1 MQIHVSKDGQQLGP
15 FTWEQV
21 QEQLAAGTI
30 VPTDYAWHEGL
41 EEWSALSE
49 LQPPQET
56 VPEMGVQSTKSND
69 ALSQPKQHSKL
80 KTAFGFL
87 VLLAVLGLP
96 LIACSFSL
104 LDYHDVREDGAALFF
119 LLFPI
124 HYLYILF
131 PAISYLVFVG
141 LLGFFSLGAYLLWP
155 LRERSKLVKIPAY
168 GLMGFLIIQLFG
180 AGIFYVGYNFTG
192 NRAWN
197 KYRESQLA
205 DSNSYYKNW
214 DSVLV
219 NKKVP
224 DEQNFAMT
232 PLFAPLNGLK
242 SELPESGDGGS
253 FTEESGEIYESAT
266 AKIRESFPK
275 FLHAGSGLEE
285 TAKKERKPGVV
296 YIIEPNSRNRDKK
309 FLGNWREGKVLS
321 LPKLYLAMPSL
332 APHRPNPPLA
342 AKARTI
348 LNEFARYDEGFN
360 EIEKAAQRPHFQF
373 HSEHER
379 GYLTLLPHLSIFKR
393 VSRWFGIR
401 ASVRLVAGDTPGAL
415 QDIKTILSICDGLN
429 QEPAMISHLVA
440 IALSSYALTPL
451 FEGLVMRTW
460 SEEQLAE
467 LELVLSKFDWL
478 EVYRVG
484 AVSDLAMMNHT
495 FDRILNGNAFE
506 KRVFINF
513 RVPGPVR
520 PAFYIP
526 GWVRR
531 NQMYYNKAATDLAPL
546 LVDFK
551 SRRVHAEKSMENSI
565 PKLGYHYFILGQ
577 QDPRGEMSSFLR
589 KSARIQIVFDSAR
602 VAIALERYQ
611 LKEKSYPD
619 SLGAL
624 APTYL
629 KSVPH
634 DIMDGKPLRYVR
646 KQNDYQL
653 YSVGWN
659 QKDEG
664 GAYDK
669 DINKGDWIW
678 YAKANNPEALSGLAV
693 GGQVPPGKTFA
704 WTFDVNQQS
713 LDRFYVGKSQLQVQR
728 IFGKPDKTQ
737 GEWWGYT
744 GMNITNAQGTKYSTT
759 WFGFTNGMVQQVRID
774 K

>member
-21 QEQLAAGTI
+21 QEQLAAGKI

-41 EEWSALSE
+41 EEWAALSE
-49 LQPPQET
+49 LKPPQET
-56 VPEMGVQSTKSND
+56 VPEMGAQSTKSND

-80 KTAFGFL
+80 KTTFGFL
-87 VLLAVLGLP
+87 LLLAVLGLP

-104 LDYHDVREDGAALFF
+104 LDYHDVKEDGAPAFF
-119 LLFPI
+119 LFFPI

-131 PAISYLVFVG
+131 PAKSYLVFVG
-141 LLGFFSLGAYLLWP
+141 LLGFFALGVYLLWP
-155 LRERSKLVKIPAY
+155 LRGRSKLVKIPAY

-242 SELPESGDGGS
+242 SEMRESGDGGS
-253 FTEESGEIYESAT
+253 FTEESGEIYSSAS
-266 AKIRESFPK
+266 AKIHESFPK
-275 FLHAGSGLEE
+275 FLHAGSKMAE
-285 TAKKERKPGVV
+285 TAKKERKPGAV

-309 FLGNWREGKVLS
+309 FQGSWREGKVLS

-332 APHRPNPPLA
+332 APHRPNLPLA
-342 AKARTI
+342 AKARVI
-348 LNEFARYDEGFN
+348 LNEFARYDAGFN

-373 HSEHER
+373 HLEYELS
-379 GYLTLLPHLSIFKR
+379 TLMPELAILKR

-401 ASVRLVAGDTPGAL
+401 ASVRLAAGATTGAL
-415 QDIKTILSICDGLN
+415 QDIKTILSISNALS
-429 QEPAMISHLVA
+429 QEPALISHLVA
-440 IALSSYALTPL
+440 LTLSRYALTPL
-451 FEGLVMRTW
+451 FEGLVMRAW

-467 LELVLSKFDWL
+467 LELVLSRLDWL
-478 EVYRVG
+478 EAYRVG
-484 AVSDLAMMNHT
+484 AVSDLALMNHT
-495 FDRILNGNAFE
+495 FDRILKGNALE
-506 KRVFINF
+506 KKVFIDS
-513 RVPGPVR
+513 REPLGPVR

-551 SRRVHAEKSMENSI
+551 SRRVHAEKSIENPI
-565 PKLGYHYFILGQ
+565 PKLGYHYFILAQ
-577 QDPRGEMSSFLR
+577 QQGYWLR
-589 KSARIQIVFDSAR
+589 ATRKYARIQIDFDLAR
-602 VAIALERYQ
+602 VAIALERYL

-634 DIMDGKPLRYVR
+634 DIMDGKPLRYVH
-646 KQNDYQL
+646 KQNAYQL

-659 QKDEG
+659 QKDER

-669 DINKGDWIW
+669 DSRKGDWIW
-678 YAKANNPEALSGLAV
+678 YAKANNPEALSGLPA

-704 WTFDVNQQS
+704 WTADVNQQS
-713 LDRFYVGKSQLQVQR
+713 LDRFYVGKSQAQVQK
-728 IFGKPDKTQ
+728 IFGRPDKTQ
-737 GEWWGYT
+737 GQWWGYT
-744 GMNITNAQGTKYSTT
+744 GLNITNAQGTKYSTA
-759 WFGFTNGMVQQVRID
+759 WFGFTNGVVQQVRMD

>member
-41 EEWSALSE
+41 EEWAALSE
-49 LQPPQET
+49 LKPPQET
-56 VPEMGVQSTKSND
+56 VPEMGIQSTKSND
-69 ALSQPKQHSKL
+69 ALPQPKQHSKL

-87 VLLAVLGLP
+87 LLLAVLGLP

-104 LDYHDVREDGAALFF
+104 LDYNAVKKDGASLFFALFPF
-119 LLFPI
+119 

-141 LLGFFSLGAYLLWP
+141 LLGFFALGVYLLWP
-155 LRERSKLVKIPAY
+155 LGGRSKLVKIPAY
-168 GLMGFLIIQLFG
+168 GLMGFLIIQLLG
-180 AGIFYVGYNFTG
+180 TGIFYVGYNFTG

-197 KYRESQLA
+197 QYRESQLA

-214 DSVLV
+214 ESVLV

-232 PLFAPLNGLK
+232 PLFAPLNGLE
-242 SELPESGDGGS
+242 SELDESGDGS
-253 FTEESGEIYESAT
+253 RFTGESGEIFKSAD
-266 AKIRESFPK
+266 AKIRESFPEI
-275 FLHAGSGLEE
+275 LHSSS
-285 TAKKERKPGVV
+285 KEDRKPGVV
-296 YIIEPNSRNRDKK
+296 YIIKPGSRDQDKK
-309 FLGNWREGKVLS
+309 YEGNWREGKVLS
-321 LPKLYLAMPSL
+321 LPNLYLAMPSL
-332 APHRPNPPLA
+332 APHRPNLPLA
-342 AKARTI
+342 VKGRAI
-348 LNEFARYDEGFN
+348 LSEFAKYDAGFN

-373 HSEHER
+373 HSE
-379 GYLTLLPHLSIFKR
+379 YDLFTLLPELGILKG

-401 ASVRLVAGDTPGAL
+401 ASVRLVAGASPGAL

-429 QEPAMISHLVA
+429 QEPALISHLVA
-440 IALSSYALTPL
+440 LTLSSYALTPL
-451 FEGLVMRTW
+451 FEGLVMRAW

-478 EVYRVG
+478 EAYRVVV
-484 AVSDLAMMNHT
+484 VSDLAGINHT
-495 FDRILNGNAFE
+495 FDKVLKGNAFE
-506 KRVFINF
+506 KKVFINSIF
-513 RVPGPVR
+513 PGPVT

-531 NQMYYNKAATDLAPL
+531 NQMNYNKAATDLAPL
-546 LVDFK
+546 LVDFE
-551 SRRVHAEKSMENSI
+551 SRRVHAEESIENPI

-577 QDPRGEMSSFLR
+577 QDPRGWLSSTLR
-589 KSARIQIVFDSAR
+589 KFSRTQIDLNLAR

-611 LKEKSYPD
+611 LKEKSYPN
-619 SLGAL
+619 SLEAL
-624 APTYL
+624 VPTYL

-646 KQNDYQL
+646 KQNAYQL

-659 QKDEG
+659 QKEEG

-669 DINKGDWIW
+669 DSRKGDWIW
-678 YAKANNPEALSGLAV
+678 YAKANNPEALSGLPA
-693 GGQVPPGKTFA
+693 GGQLPPGKTFA
-704 WTFDVNQQS
+704 WTAGVNQQS
-713 LDRFYVGKSQLQVQR
+713 LDRFYVGKSQAQVQK
-728 IFGKPDKTQ
+728 IFGKPDQTQ
-737 GEWWGYT
+737 GQWWGYT
-744 GMNITNAQGTKYSTT
+744 GLNITNAQGTKYSTA
-759 WFGFTNGMVQQVRID
+759 WFGFTNGVVQQVRID